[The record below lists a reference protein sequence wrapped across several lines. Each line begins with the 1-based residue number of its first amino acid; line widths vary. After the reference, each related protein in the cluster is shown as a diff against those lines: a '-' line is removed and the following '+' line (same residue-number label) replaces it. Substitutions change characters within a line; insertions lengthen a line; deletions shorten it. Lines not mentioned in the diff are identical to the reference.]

1 MLPDLT
7 TPDPLPHATLCACYY
22 AAEEEREIWVH
33 ILLEDNNR
41 VLLVSFSPFL
51 P

>member
-22 AAEEEREIWVH
+22 AAEEREIWVH